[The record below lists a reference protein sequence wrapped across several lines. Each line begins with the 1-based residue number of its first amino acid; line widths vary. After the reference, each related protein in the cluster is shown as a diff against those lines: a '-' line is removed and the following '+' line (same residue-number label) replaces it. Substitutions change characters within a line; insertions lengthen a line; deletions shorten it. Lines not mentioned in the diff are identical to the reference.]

1 MTALWLRNDPERCP
15 KELTP
20 SGYANFRPSLCRKL
34 ARSAAATLYAR
45 LLAIFR
51 KLMARWHTWVFQ
63 QSPRRRTPGLRR
75 EEVARLAG
83 VSFAWDTFSEQGRP
97 LRASEA
103 VLDWLAQVPR
113 LAGHKEFDHP
123 VVGRMLFESV
133 TLRQEGS
140 PPLGNV

>member
-1 MTALWLRNDPERCP
+1 VTREHPLTALWLRNDPERCP

-20 SGYANFRPSLCRKL
+20 SGYANLRPSLCRKL

-103 VLDWLAQVPR
+103 VPDWLAQVPR
-113 LAGHKEFDHP
+113 
-123 VVGRMLFESV
+123 MLV
-133 TLRQEGS
+133 TRNLTT
-140 PPLGNV
+140 PLSAECSSSQ